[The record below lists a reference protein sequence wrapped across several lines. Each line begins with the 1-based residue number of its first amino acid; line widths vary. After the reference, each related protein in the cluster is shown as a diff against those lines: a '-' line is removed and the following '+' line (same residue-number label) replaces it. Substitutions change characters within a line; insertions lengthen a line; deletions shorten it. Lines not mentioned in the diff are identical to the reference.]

1 MGASDAAITRP
12 AEAAGVTDETVGQDV
27 PTGAVWMWRDTWT
40 EALRHL
46 RAMPRSPD
54 IVIFSSVQPIM
65 FVLLFVYVFGES
77 VTVPGGD
84 YTQYVMAGI
93 FAQTVVFGTTFT
105 SIGIADDMTK
115 GIIERLRSL
124 PMFQPAV
131 LLGRSVSDLVRN
143 VFTFFIMLAVAFAV
157 GWSIDGPLL
166 DFVVAALILLSFG
179 YALSWVQAWIG
190 VSVKTVE
197 AANSAGF
204 IWMFPMTF
212 ISSAFVDPSRMPSW
226 LETIANANPFSIVT
240 DVVRDLYNGASP
252 GSDLWVAIVWIVGIT
267 VVFMTL
273 ALRKYSRTTANR

>member
-1 MGASDAAITRP
+1 MSTSDTTMSLPTDATR
-12 AEAAGVTDETVGQDV
+12 AVEDVGGHDA
-27 PTGAVWMWRDTWT
+27 PTGAIWVWRDTWT

-54 IVIFSSVQPIM
+54 ILMFSAIQPIM
-65 FVLLFVYVFGES
+65 FVLLFVYVFGGS
-77 VTVPGGD
+77 VDVPGGD

-115 GIIERLRSL
+115 GIMERLRSL

-143 VFTFFIMLAVAFAV
+143 VFTFAVMVGVALVV
-157 GWSIDGPLL
+157 GWSVEGPFIDAVIATVLL
-166 DFVVAALILLSFG
+166 LAFG
-179 YALSWVQAWIG
+179 YSLSWVQAWIG

-212 ISSAFVDPSRMPSW
+212 ISSAFVDPSNMPDV
-226 LETIANANPFSIVT
+226 LEAVADANPFSIIT
-240 DVVRDLYNGASP
+240 DVVRDLYGGADP
-252 GSDLWVAIVWIVGIT
+252 GSDLWVAIAWICGIT
-267 VVFMTL
+267 VVFGAL
-273 ALRKYSRTTANR
+273 ALRKFSRTTANR